1 MTSRKKT
8 ICLSEG
14 EYQALVRARGKHEY
28 TTGKK
33 SAGFG
38 EFVAFL
44 GGLYLIDQ
52 LTKGETQKPKL
63 KTLGLKTRK
72 KKIMGLTR

>member
-8 ICLSEG
+8 ICLSEE
-14 EYQALVRARGKHEY
+14 EYQELVRARGKHEY

-38 EFVAFL
+38 EFVAIL
-44 GGLYLIDQ
+44 GALYLADK
-52 LTKGETQKPKL
+52 LLKGKIQKPKL
-63 KTLGLKTRK
+63 EGLQLKTRK
-72 KKIMGLTR
+72 KKIMG

>member
-8 ICLSEG
+8 ICLSED

-28 TTGKK
+28 ATGKK

-44 GGLYLIDQ
+44 GGLYLLDQ
-52 LTKGETQKPKL
+52 LMKGENQKPKL
-63 KTLGLKTRK
+63 NGLELKTRK
-72 KKIMGLTR
+72 KKIMG